1 MKSFL
6 VILSFLTFFL
16 QYVAAEQTDTKIV
29 GGEIAKE
36 GQFMFP
42 VSIRYLDQHIC
53 GGTLIKNDSVLTAA
67 HCMKQQDTSLYTVAV
82 KVVNITEVPE
92 SNVIKV
98 KEIILHEEF
107 NETSLTNNI
116 AVLKVLL

>member
-42 VSIRYLDQHIC
+42 VSKKRSRKI
-53 GGTLIKNDSVLTAA
+53 IKLV
-67 HCMKQQDTSLYTVAV
+67 
-82 KVVNITEVPE
+82 
-92 SNVIKV
+92 
-98 KEIILHEEF
+98 
-107 NETSLTNNI
+107 
-116 AVLKVLL
+116 